1 MSKRDVKPTYM
12 QKKRIAAEGLDWKDY
27 LVRYEDNILLTIVNK
42 RTGIVEEIFKFTPVK
57 EKGGV
62 CL

>member
-27 LVRYEDNILLTIVNK
+27 LVRYEDNILLTVVNRK
-42 RTGIVEEIFKFTPVK
+42 TGEPK
-57 EKGGV
+57 ELWKTETSK
-62 CL
+62 